1 MERKQY
7 IEPAIAVV
15 TSPELMQTYIPIAS
29 PNPGAGADPGGAE
42 GKAIDDIVE
51 EDEEDEEY
59 PTIKNNV
66 WKDSIPQ
73 Y

>member
-51 EDEEDEEY
+51 EDEEDEKY
-59 PTIKNNV
+59 PKKNNV

>member
-7 IEPAIAVV
+7 IEPAIAVI

-29 PNPGAGADPGGAE
+29 PKPGGGVNPGGAE

-51 EDEEDEEY
+51 EDEEEEKY
-59 PTIKNNV
+59 PIKNNV

>member
-7 IEPAIAVV
+7 IEPAIAVI

-51 EDEEDEEY
+51 EDEEEEKY
-59 PTIKNNV
+59 PIKNNV

>member
-15 TSPELMQTYIPIAS
+15 TSPELMQTQLPIAS

-51 EDEEDEEY
+51 EDEEEEKY
-59 PTIKNNV
+59 PIKNNV

>member
-15 TSPELMQTYIPIAS
+15 TSPELMQTQTLPMGS
-29 PNPGAGADPGGAE
+29 PHPGGGVNPGEAE

-51 EDEEDEEY
+51 EDEEY
-59 PTIKNNV
+59 PTVDKL
-66 WKDSIPQ
+66 WKD
-73 Y
+73 